1 MLDKSNFLMRIII
14 FKGKIINIMKNLD
27 RYHYIL
33 SKSAAPTLKYLKPA
47 SLVCLPKSLRIDDIR
62 LKAEGLELTLLY
74 KCSQNEA
81 VLIFNR
87 QMLQKII
94 DDGEVKAFLAEYSYP
109 VEQSLDLNIEHLKRR
124 LQGFFE
130 GNGFAHE
137 VGLFL
142 GYPLEDVRDFIKNDK
157 RHYFCGYWKVFNN
170 PTRAQK
176 IMDLYDIAKSNVIY
190 EHNQGKRYFEFTG
203 N

>member
-1 MLDKSNFLMRIII
+1 MN
-14 FKGKIINIMKNLD
+14 NVD

-33 SKSAAPTLKYLKPA
+33 SSSAAPTLKYLKPA
-47 SLVCLPKSLRIDDIR
+47 SLICLPKSLRIDDIR
-62 LKAEGLELTLLY
+62 LKARGLEMTLMY
-74 KCSQNEA
+74 RCNQNEV

-87 QMLQKII
+87 QMLQKTLADQEI
-94 DDGEVKAFLAEYSYP
+94 KAFLSLYSYP
-109 VEQSLDLNIEHLKRR
+109 EDNLDLLIEHLKTR

-130 GNGFAHE
+130 GKNEFAHE

-142 GYPLEDVRDFIKNDK
+142 GYPLEDVRDFIKKDK

-170 PTRAQK
+170 PIQALK
-176 IMDLYDIAKSNVIY
+176 IMKLYDMAKSKVIY
-190 EHNQGKRYFEFTG
+190 EHMQGKRYFEFI